1 MSDLD
6 FTLCSIPML
15 LSRNKSEAYQR
26 QVVDRYTAIMK
37 FLWAKKLAVS
47 EAECNTTL
55 LS

>member
-37 FLWAKKLAVS
+37 FLWAKKLIKL
-47 EAECNTTL
+47 NPFDDKGG
-55 LS
+55 